1 MRFPRTLAVFAAALA
16 TATATLPAGTARAD
30 SVPPEND
37 AFYQPPVPLPPGS
50 PGDVIRSRAANFPL
64 SSSVTAT
71 QVLYRSVNA
80 TGQDIAVSGTVL
92 VPKTPWMGG
101 GKRPLVSYGVGTR
114 GLGDECAP
122 SYTLSRGLD
131 YEQLFINDLLNRGW
145 AVAVTDME
153 GLGTPG
159 VHTYTVGRSEG
170 RAVLDMARAAERLPS
185 SGLGTGTPVGLEGY
199 SQGGGSVGWAAQL
212 ASSYAPELQIKGVS
226 AGGIPADLV
235 AVGRFLDG
243 SAGMGLAFLSAVG
256 FDAAYPELKLDGY
269 LNDAGRKLLA
279 ANKDVCL
286 ASVDGVGA
294 IAGTAFRHI
303 TDFTTANPLDAPAWQ
318 ARFTENRLGA
328 VKPSMPVF
336 QAHAG
341 FDELVPLVQAD
352 TLHRTWCR
360 AGANLTWRIYP
371 LAEHALG
378 LVEAAPDMAGFLS
391 DRFQG
396 RPVTGNC

>member
-1 MRFPRTLAVFAAALA
+1 MRIPRVLAVVSAALA
-16 TATATLPAGTARAD
+16 AVTAALPAGTARAD
-30 SVPPEND
+30 SIPPQND
-37 AFYQPPVPLPPGS
+37 AFYQPPNPLPAGR
-50 PGDVIRSRAANFPL
+50 PGDVIRSRTASYPPL
-64 SSSVTAT
+64 LGVSST

-80 TGQDIAVSGTVL
+80 TGQAVAVSGTVL
-92 VPKTPWMGG
+92 VPRTPWLGG
-101 GKRPLVSYGVGTR
+101 GSRPLVSYGVGTR

-131 YEQLFINDLLNRGW
+131 YEQAFINGLLLRGW

-159 VHTYTVGRSEG
+159 IHTYTVGQSEG

-185 SGLGTGTPVGLEGY
+185 SGLGATTPVGLQGY

-212 ASSYAPELQIKGVS
+212 APTYAPELRIKGVS
-226 AGGIPADLV
+226 AGGVPADLV
-235 AVGRFLDG
+235 AVGKFLDG

-256 FDAAYPELKLDGY
+256 FDTAYPELKLENY

-279 ANKDVCL
+279 DNKDVCL

-294 IAGTAFRHI
+294 IIGTAFRHI
-303 TDFTTANPLDAPAWQ
+303 TDFTTTNPLNSPTWL
-318 ARFTENRLGA
+318 ARFAENKLGGT
-328 VKPSMPVF
+328 KPPMPVF
-336 QAHAG
+336 QAHAAA
-341 FDELVPLVQAD
+341 DELVPLAQAD
-352 TLHRTWCR
+352 TLHRTWCD
-360 AGANLTWRIYP
+360 AGTNLTWRTYP

-378 LVEAAPDMAGFLS
+378 LTQAFPDMTAFLN